1 MRTYSILRSGKPGEY
16 ALFVK
21 DGENVQQ
28 IGLKELEACKT
39 FLESAERLAH
49 SAALTFMSERIIDLR
64 GELEVKQ
71 ETILQI
77 KQKVAALERK
87 AAKPQLTELEMA
99 ARPDRPLAE
108 MAWMAGHNE
117 LPCCQ

>member
-1 MRTYSILRSGKPGEY
+1 MRTYTILRSGKPGEY

-21 DGENVQQ
+21 NGEHVQQ

-39 FLESAERLAH
+39 FLESSERLAH
-49 SAALTFMSERIIDLR
+49 SAALTFMSEHIIDLQC
-64 GELEVKQ
+64 ELEAKQ

-99 ARPDRPLAE
+99 AKSDKSLAK